1 MPASP
6 PTKYSAA
13 LLKKAQGYLTG
24 YSDLGDVIPTIEGLA
39 LHLGIRRETLYAWEK
54 EKSKKELS
62 NTLEKLRY
70 LQKRAVLG
78 KGLTGEYNAAIA
90 KLVLSANHGMHERR
104 ENEVTG
110 AEGGPIQVQQ
120 ITRTIIGE

>member
-1 MPASP
+1 MAGGA
-6 PTKYSAA
+6 PTKYSEA
-13 LLKKAQGYLTG
+13 LLKKAKAYLTG
-24 YSDLGDVIPTIEGLA
+24 YAKLGHVLPTVEGLA
-39 LHLGIRRETLYAWEK
+39 LHLDVHRDTLYHWSK
-54 EKSKKELS
+54 DKKKSEFSDTLS
-62 NTLEKLRY
+62 KLMF
-70 LQKRAVLG
+70 LQKQDVLS